1 MTAQLQ
7 RFYSPQIQP
16 AVVGMIAD
24 MTNYEAITRLVGDSG
39 GLGFG
44 IGVQVGSTEKSVIKG
59 VTKFL
64 GVTVRDITLDGT
76 SLAIDTDVAR
86 DAVDIYGYQ
95 RNANILTRGRIWVRT
110 AGNVAD
116 GDAVYC
122 DANGIF
128 GNSASGAAAA
138 GSFTFSANP
147 GTGKKL
153 SIGTVDIVF
162 YAVGATSPAAGSGAS
177 GAAGASGA
185 SGATAAIIGVQIGN
199 TLADTMANLLA
210 ALNTASTAGNTQLNL
225 LNYDLYPYFPAQ
237 GGGSGA
243 YQLVFSAKTVG
254 TLYNA
259 INLSSDVTGV
269 TANSTTLQG
278 GSASATQVTNAR
290 WRSAAISSELAI
302 LSLFGAA

>member
-16 AVVGMIAD
+16 AVVGMMAD
-24 MTNYEAITRLVGDSG
+24 MTNYDIVTRLVGDSA

-44 IGVQVGSTEKSVIKG
+44 IGVQVGSTDKSVIKG

-76 SLAIDTDVAR
+76 PLSIDTDVAR

-95 RNANILTRGRIWVRT
+95 RNAAILTKGRIWVR
-110 AGNVAD
+110 ASGNVAD

-122 DANGIF
+122 DANGLF
-128 GNSASGAAAA
+128 GNSASGSAAA

-162 YAVGATSPAAGSGAS
+162 YALGATSPAAGSGAS

-185 SGATAAIIGVQIGN
+185 SGATTAIIGVQIGN

-210 ALNTASTAGNTQLNL
+210 ALSASANAQLAL

-243 YQLVFSAKTVG
+243 YQLVFSSKTVG

-269 TANSTTLQG
+269 TANSTTLLG
-278 GSASATQVTNAR
+278 GSAAATQVTNAR
-290 WRSAAISSELAI
+290 WRSSAIASELAI